1 MKQRWDT
8 LCKAH
13 GLLLGK
19 KICWLVLFM
28 ISGIAAMAQA
38 YSDSLSVTVYYPCGN
53 SIIYYK
59 SNIHALDRFIH
70 QVDSVGQRYIIKPV
84 TLSIVSSASPEGGIM
99 INRKLSRSR
108 GRSVLDY
115 LNTHSETFRSISS
128 LVSCHTE
135 ELTTNHLLGM
145 SPQDRYPAM
154 RYARVTLHLA
164 GEDKDSLITSSQP
177 DIDSI
182 SSGDSGTPSTQV
194 EISETS
200 AGTEDVADTS
210 SIQVIPAESATKP
223 ESLPDTPDG
232 KASPCRPCLFLKT
245 NMLYDL
251 LTFVNVSVEVPFSEH
266 LTAEATVVYPWW
278 RDASRHKTIQM
289 RYVAVTPRYYFNN
302 ADRSYTSL
310 FAGLTVGGGKYDLQ
324 WTRRGVQGSM
334 WHVSPVIG
342 YSHHI
347 SKRWKMEYSAS
358 VGFVHTKYQKYTQTS
373 DTPYGEIKVKDY
385 PWVSKVL
392 NTVLPTSLNVSIVY
406 TFTKSKQIGHHEE

>member
-1 MKQRWDT
+1 M
-8 LCKAH
+8 CKAH

-19 KICWLVLFM
+19 RICWLVLFM
-28 ISGIAAMAQA
+28 MSDIAAMAQA
-38 YSDSLSVTVYYPCGN
+38 YSDSLSVTVYYPCGSS

-84 TLSIVSSASPEGGIM
+84 TLSIVSSTSPEGGIM
-99 INRKLSRSR
+99 INRKLSHSR
-108 GRSVLDY
+108 GLSVLDY

-135 ELTTNHLLGM
+135 ELTSNHLLGM
-145 SPQDRYPAM
+145 SPKDRYPAM
-154 RYARVTLHLA
+154 RYARVTLHLS
-164 GEDKDSLITSSQP
+164 GEDKDSLISSFRP

-194 EISETS
+194 EISES
-200 AGTEDVADTS
+200 PAGTEDVADTS

-223 ESLPDTPDG
+223 ESLPDTPRR

-251 LTFVNVSVEVPFSEH
+251 LTFVNASVEVPFSEH

-289 RYVAVTPRYYFNN
+289 RYVAVTPRYYFSKDDMPY
-302 ADRSYTSL
+302 ASF
-310 FAGLTVGGGKYDLQ
+310 FAGLTIGGGEYDLQ

-342 YSHHI
+342 YSHYI
-347 SKRWKMEYSAS
+347 SQRWKIEYSAS
-358 VGFVHTKYQKYTQTS
+358 VGFVHTKYQTYTQTA

-385 PWVSKVL
+385 PWVKKVL
-392 NTVLPTSLNVSIVY
+392 NTVLPTSLNVSVAY
-406 TFTKSKQIGHHEE
+406 TLGKTKKTQHNEE

>member
-1 MKQRWDT
+1 M
-8 LCKAH
+8 CKAH

-19 KICWLVLFM
+19 RICWLVLFM
-28 ISGIAAMAQA
+28 MSDIAAMAQA
-38 YSDSLSVTVYYPCGN
+38 YSDSLSVTVYYPCGS

-145 SPQDRYPAM
+145 SPKDRYPAM

-194 EISETS
+194 EIS
-200 AGTEDVADTS
+200 
-210 SIQVIPAESATKP
+210 AESATKP
-223 ESLPDTPDG
+223 ESLPDTPGG

-245 NMLYDL
+245 NILYDM
-251 LTFVNVSVEVPFSEH
+251 LTFVNASVEIP
-266 LTAEATVVYPWW
+266 LTKNITAEATLVYPWW
-278 RDASRHKTIQM
+278 RSTSRHKTIQM

-334 WHVSPVIG
+334 WHVSPVVG

-406 TFTKSKQIGHHEE
+406 TFTKSKQIGRHEE

>member
-1 MKQRWDT
+1 MKQGWDT

-19 KICWLVLFM
+19 RICWLVLFM
-28 ISGIAAMAQA
+28 MSAIAAMAQA
-38 YSDSLSVTVYYPCGN
+38 YSDSLSVTVYYPCGSS

-145 SPQDRYPAM
+145 SPKDRYPAM

-182 SSGDSGTPSTQV
+182 SCGDSDTTSTQV
-194 EISETS
+194 IL
-200 AGTEDVADTS
+200 
-210 SIQVIPAESATKP
+210 AESATKP

-251 LTFVNVSVEVPFSEH
+251 LTFVNASVEVPLTRN
-266 LTAEATVVYPWW
+266 LTAEATIVYPWW
-278 RDASRHKTIQM
+278 RDVARHKTIQM
-289 RYVAVTPRYYFNN
+289 RYVAVTPRYYFSRDDMPY
-302 ADRSYTSL
+302 ASL
-310 FAGLTVGGGKYDLQ
+310 FAGLTIGGGEYDLQ

-342 YSHHI
+342 YSHYI

-358 VGFVHTKYQKYTQTS
+358 AGFVHTKYQKYTQTA

-392 NTVLPTSLNVSIVY
+392 NTVLPTSLNVSVVY
-406 TFTKSKQIGHHEE
+406 KFGKTKKTQHHEE

>member
-1 MKQRWDT
+1 MMSD
-8 LCKAH
+8 
-13 GLLLGK
+13 
-19 KICWLVLFM
+19 
-28 ISGIAAMAQA
+28 IAAIAQA
-38 YSDSLSVTVYYPCGN
+38 YSDSLIVTVYYPCGS
-53 SIIYYK
+53 SIISYK
-59 SNIHALDRFIH
+59 SNKQALDRFIH
-70 QVDSVGQRYIIKPV
+70 QVDSVDQRYIIKPV

-99 INRKLSRSR
+99 INRKLSHSR

-135 ELTTNHLLGM
+135 ELTTNHLLRM
-145 SPQDRYPAM
+145 SPKDRYPAM

-182 SSGDSGTPSTQV
+182 SSGGSATPSTQV
-194 EISETS
+194 EISEPPV
-200 AGTEDVADTS
+200 GMEDVADTS
-210 SIQVIPAESATKP
+210 SIQVIPAESATRP
-223 ESLPDTPDG
+223 ESLPDTPG
-232 KASPCRPCLFLKT
+232 RKAYLYRPYLFLKT
-245 NMLYDL
+245 NLLYDL
-251 LTFVNVSVEVPFSEH
+251 LTFVNASVEIP
-266 LTAEATVVYPWW
+266 LTKNITAEATLVYPWW
-278 RDASRHKTIQM
+278 RSTSRHKTIQM

-310 FAGLTVGGGKYDLQ
+310 FAGLTIGGGKYDLQ

-358 VGFVHTKYQKYTQTS
+358 VGFVHTKYQKYTQTP

-406 TFTKSKQIGHHEE
+406 TFTKLKQRSRREE

>member
-1 MKQRWDT
+1 M
-8 LCKAH
+8 
-13 GLLLGK
+13 
-19 KICWLVLFM
+19 LFM
-28 ISGIAAMAQA
+28 MSSIAATAQA
-38 YSDSLSVTVYYPCGN
+38 YSDSLSVTVYYPCGS

-59 SNIHALDRFIH
+59 SNIQALDRFIH

-99 INRKLSRSR
+99 INRELSHSR

-135 ELTTNHLLGM
+135 ELTSNHLLGM
-145 SPQDRYPAM
+145 SPKDRYPAM
-154 RYARVTLHLA
+154 RYARVTLHLT
-164 GEDKDSLITSSQP
+164 GEDKDTLISSFRP

-194 EISETS
+194 EISEPP

-210 SIQVIPAESATKP
+210 FIQVIPAESATKP
-223 ESLPDTPDG
+223 ESLPETPRR

-251 LTFVNVSVEVPFSEH
+251 LTFVNASVEVPFSEH

-278 RDASRHKTIQM
+278 RDVSRHKTIQM
-289 RYVAVTPRYYFNN
+289 RYVAVTPRYYFSKDDMPY
-302 ADRSYTSL
+302 ASF
-310 FAGLTVGGGKYDLQ
+310 FAGLTIGGGEYDLQ

-342 YSHHI
+342 YSHYI
-347 SKRWKMEYSAS
+347 SQRWKIEYSAS
-358 VGFVHTKYQKYTQTS
+358 VGFVHTKYQTYTQTA

-385 PWVSKVL
+385 PWVKKVL
-392 NTVLPTSLNVSIVY
+392 NTVLPTSLNVSVAY
-406 TFTKSKQIGHHEE
+406 TLGKTKKTQHNEE

>member
-1 MKQRWDT
+1 MCYLCTMKHRWDT

-19 KICWLVLFM
+19 RLCWLVLFM
-28 ISGIAAMAQA
+28 MSDIAAMAQA
-38 YSDSLSVTVYYPCGN
+38 YSDSLSVTVYYPCGS
-53 SIIYYK
+53 SIISYK
-59 SNIHALDRFIH
+59 SNIHALDLFIH

-84 TLSIVSSASPEGGIM
+84 TLSVVSSASPEGGVM

-135 ELTTNHLLGM
+135 ELTTDHLLGT
-145 SPQDRYPAM
+145 SPKESYPAM
-154 RYARVTLHLA
+154 RYARVTLHFA
-164 GEDKDSLITSSQP
+164 GEGKDSLITSSQP

-182 SSGDSGTPSTQV
+182 SCGDSDTTSTQV
-194 EISETS
+194 IL
-200 AGTEDVADTS
+200 
-210 SIQVIPAESATKP
+210 AESATKP
-223 ESLPDTPDG
+223 ESLPDTPRG
-232 KASPCRPCLFLKT
+232 KVFPCRPFLFLKT

-251 LTFVNVSVEVPFSEH
+251 LTFVNASVEVPLTRN
-266 LTAEATVVYPWW
+266 LTAEATIVYPWW
-278 RDASRHKTIQM
+278 RDVARHKTIQM
-289 RYVAVTPRYYFNN
+289 RYVAVTPRYYFSRDDMPY
-302 ADRSYTSL
+302 ASL
-310 FAGLTVGGGKYDLQ
+310 FAGLTIGGGEYDLQ

-342 YSHHI
+342 YSHYI

-358 VGFVHTKYQKYTQTS
+358 AGFVHTKYQKYTQTA

-385 PWVSKVL
+385 PWVKKVL
-392 NTVLPTSLNVSIVY
+392 NTVLPTSLNVSVVY
-406 TFTKSKQIGHHEE
+406 TFGKTKKTQHHEE

>member
-1 MKQRWDT
+1 M
-8 LCKAH
+8 CKAH

-19 KICWLVLFM
+19 RICWLVLFM
-28 ISGIAAMAQA
+28 MSDIAAMAQA

-53 SIIYYK
+53 NIIYYK

-145 SPQDRYPAM
+145 SPKDRYPAM

-182 SSGDSGTPSTQV
+182 SSGDSGTPSTLV
-194 EISETS
+194 
-200 AGTEDVADTS
+200 D
-210 SIQVIPAESATKP
+210 IPAESATKP
-223 ESLPDTPDG
+223 ELLPDTPGG
-232 KASPCRPCLFLKT
+232 KASPSRPCLFLKT
-245 NMLYDL
+245 NMLYDM
-251 LTFVNVSVEVPFSEH
+251 LTFVNASVEIP
-266 LTAEATVVYPWW
+266 LTKNITAEATLVYPWW
-278 RDASRHKTIQM
+278 RSTSRHKTIQM

-406 TFTKSKQIGHHEE
+406 TFTKSKQIGRHEE

>member
-1 MKQRWDT
+1 MMSD
-8 LCKAH
+8 
-13 GLLLGK
+13 
-19 KICWLVLFM
+19 
-28 ISGIAAMAQA
+28 IAAIAQA
-38 YSDSLSVTVYYPCGN
+38 YSDSLIVTVYYPCGS
-53 SIIYYK
+53 SIIHYK
-59 SNIHALDRFIH
+59 SNKQALDRFIH
-70 QVDSVGQRYIIKPV
+70 QVDSVDQRYIIKPV

-108 GRSVLDY
+108 GRSLLDY

-135 ELTTNHLLGM
+135 ELTTNHLLRM
-145 SPQDRYPAM
+145 SPKDRYPAM

-182 SSGDSGTPSTQV
+182 SSGGSTTPSTQV
-194 EISETS
+194 EISEPP
-200 AGTEDVADTS
+200 ADMEDVADTS
-210 SIQVIPAESATKP
+210 SIQVIPAESATRP
-223 ESLPDTPDG
+223 ESLPDTPG
-232 KASPCRPCLFLKT
+232 RKASLCRPYLFLKT
-245 NMLYDL
+245 NLLYDL
-251 LTFVNVSVEVPFSEH
+251 LTFVNASVEVP
-266 LTAEATVVYPWW
+266 LTKNITAEATLVYPWW
-278 RDASRHKTIQM
+278 RSTSRHKTIQM
-289 RYVAVTPRYYFNN
+289 RYVAVTPRYYFSK
-302 ADRSYTSL
+302 DDIPYTSL
-310 FAGLTVGGGKYDLQ
+310 FAGLTIGGGKYDLQ

-358 VGFVHTKYQKYTQTS
+358 VGFVHTKYQKYTQTP

-406 TFTKSKQIGHHEE
+406 TFTKLKQRSRREE